1 MKQTAFSVKRVD
13 FGPADIRTNRD
24 IEYEAFSQVTSLLQR
39 AERTLLFKD
48 RLEGVSR
55 NNSLWTALT
64 VDLAHEHNKLAPE
77 VRASLLSL
85 GVFCIRY
92 GCRGMNGRI
101 SLEPLIDINWRM
113 MKGLRGDFSS

>member
-1 MKQTAFSVKRVD
+1 MD